1 MRRALC
7 ILILCLTAITAWSQE
22 RTKIHIEHANQFHKT
37 AGMKAVRLLGDVHI
51 RHDSTHFYCD
61 SAYYYEE
68 QNSFDAFQNVHIKVN
83 DTVDM
88 YSRTM
93 VYDGDRR
100 FAEFFDNV
108 RLKDDSTLLETEY
121 MTYDRNLHLA
131 SYPNHGVTTRN
142 DKKLIS
148 EIGFYRDDTKEF
160 RFFKEVEVL
169 SPKYQ
174 MYTDTLF
181 YNTRIEK
188 MWFQGPTTIVNDDN
202 CMEGNHGYYLT
213 QRDLAYLDDDPV
225 IYNETQVMVADSIL
239 YDRQRGFA
247 KAMNNIQVTDT
258 SYKVILRGEYAEV
271 WEKIGFS
278 FATDS
283 AYAIYYD
290 GGDSL
295 YIASDTMFYHFKTD
309 LNEEEKIVGRRNVRF
324 YKSDMQGKCDTMTYH
339 MADSIIRMR
348 VAPVLW
354 TDDSQMT
361 GTSIDIKT
369 ANHAIDSLF
378 QKGKAFIISKDT
390 IEGYN
395 QINGNEMVSCFRDGS
410 IHHVNVTS
418 ASKVISWLREDDGEL
433 IGINV
438 ASSKDMVIQM
448 KDKNISRIKYY
459 EGIDETLY
467 PEKDIKESD
476 RYLEGFQW
484 LDDLRPVSPE
494 DIFRRCSEPQP

>member
-1 MRRALC
+1 MSRTLC
-7 ILILCLTAITAWSQE
+7 ILILCLAAITAWSQE
-22 RTKIHIEHANQFHKT
+22 RTMVHIEHANQLHKT
-37 AGMKAVRLLGDVHI
+37 AGHEAVRLLGDVHI

-68 QNSFDAFQNVHIKVN
+68 RNSFDAFQNVHIKVN
-83 DTVDM
+83 DSVDM

-100 FAEFFDNV
+100 FAEFFNDV

-121 MTYDRNLHLA
+121 MTYDRNQHLA
-131 SYPNHGVTTRN
+131 SYPDHGVTTRN
-142 DKKLIS
+142 DKTLIS
-148 EIGFYRDDTKEF
+148 EIGFYRDDIKEF
-160 RFFKEVEVL
+160 RIFKDVSVI

-174 MYTDTLF
+174 LYTDTLF

-202 CMEGNHGYYLT
+202 CMDGSHGYYLT
-213 QRDLAYLDDDPV
+213 QRDFAYIDKDPV
-225 IYNETQVMVADSIL
+225 IYNDNQEMVADSIL

-247 KAMNNIQVTDT
+247 KAMNHIQMIDT

-295 YIASDTMFYHFKTD
+295 FIASDTMFYHFKTD
-309 LNEEEKIVGRRNVRF
+309 LNPEEKIVGRRNVRF
-324 YKSDMQGKCDTMTYH
+324 YKSDMQGKCDTMTFH
-339 MADSIIRMR
+339 MADSTIRMR
-348 VAPVLW
+348 VEPVLW
-354 TDDSQMT
+354 SDSAQMT
-361 GTSIDIKT
+361 ATSIDIKT
-369 ANHAIDSLF
+369 ANHTIDSLF
-378 QKGKAFIISKDT
+378 QRGQAFIISKDT

-395 QINGNEMVSCFRDGS
+395 QINGNDMVSCFKDGN
-410 IHHVNVTS
+410 IHHVNVTTD
-418 ASKVISWLREDDGEL
+418 SKLIYWLREDDGSL

-438 ASSKDMVIQM
+438 ASSKDMKILM
-448 KDKNISRIKYY
+448 KEKSIYRIKYY

-467 PEKDIKESD
+467 PEKDIIESD
-476 RYLEGFQW
+476 RYLQGFQW
-484 LDDLRPVSPE
+484 LEDLRPKSKE
-494 DIFRRCSEPQP
+494 DIFPRRPEPQP